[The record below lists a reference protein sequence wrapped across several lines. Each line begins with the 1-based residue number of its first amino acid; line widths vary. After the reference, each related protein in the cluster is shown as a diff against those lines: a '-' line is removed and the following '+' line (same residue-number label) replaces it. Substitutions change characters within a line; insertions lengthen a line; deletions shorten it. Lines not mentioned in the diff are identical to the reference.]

1 MYDAL
6 DIKNIEAILP
16 PKPQPKPI
24 DPATENGNAHEKYAI
39 TSISRARS

>member
-16 PKPQPKPI
+16 PKPQPKPV
-24 DPATENGNAHEKYAI
+24 DPATENGNAMKRHAI